1 MRPYVELFGRVLV
14 SVIFLVTGFSKLTGY
29 AGTTKMLGGMGIP
42 FASVAAAIAMLI
54 ELGGG
59 LALVVGW
66 QTRFVAWVMF
76 LYLIVIT
83 VKIHNFWAV
92 AARDAPGPIYPLP
105 EECGDHGGDVEVRRG
120 RRRGDLGGC
129 PQAARVGNRA

>member
-1 MRPYVELFGRVLV
+1 MRPYVELLGRVLV

-29 AGTTKMLGGMGIP
+29 EGTAKMLGGLGIP
-42 FASVAAAIAMLI
+42 VASVAAAIVILI

-76 LYLIVIT
+76 FYLIILT
-83 VKIHNFWAV
+83 VKIHNFWAAPPEMHQDQFIHFLKNV
-92 AARDAPGPIYPLP
+92 AIMGAMLKLAADGAGAISVDA
-105 EECGDHGGDVEVRRG
+105 RG
-120 RRRGDLGGC
+120 RH
-129 PQAARVGNRA
+129 A

>member
-92 AARDAPGPIYPLP
+92 PPEMHQDQFIHFLKNVAIMGAMLKFAADGAGAISVDA
-105 EECGDHGGDVEVRRG
+105 
-120 RRRGDLGGC
+120 RRRH
-129 PQAARVGNRA
+129 A